1 MQRYLRLISIFL
13 LLLSSMTGRSQGQVV
28 ADQQPLRDSIGCKM
42 KYATTIEMP
51 KSYLSGITLIVR
63 EAKEY
68 RGVMFN
74 EFGITA
80 LAFSYK
86 PETKRIKLIH
96 LIDMLDNWLIRRVL
110 KQDLQ
115 RVMENL
121 LKGVSTYKNERLYIE
136 YTFSV
141 MCDDSKPKAKEG
153 DADANE

>member
-13 LLLSSMTGRSQGQVV
+13 LLLSSMTGRAQGQIVT
-28 ADQQPLRDSIGCKM
+28 DQQPLQDSIGCKM

-80 LAFSYK
+80 LAFSYT

-121 LKGVSTYKNERLYIE
+121 LKGVSTYKNERLHIE
-136 YTFSV
+136 YTCSV
-141 MCDDSKPKAKEG
+141 MCDDSKPKVKEG

>member
-13 LLLSSMTGRSQGQVV
+13 LLLSSMTGRAQGQVV
-28 ADQQPLRDSIGCKM
+28 ADQQPLQDSIGCKM

-51 KSYLSGITLIVR
+51 KGYLSGISLIVR

-74 EFGITA
+74 EFGITV

-96 LIDMLDNWLIRRVL
+96 LIKMLDSWYIRRVL

-121 LKGVSTYKNERLYIE
+121 LKGVSTYKNERLHIE

>member
-1 MQRYLRLISIFL
+1 MQRFLLSISI
-13 LLLSSMTGRSQGQVV
+13 LLLSLSSMVV
-28 ADQQPLRDSIGCKM
+28 RAQEFVASDQQPLRDSIGCKM

-121 LKGVSTYKNERLYIE
+121 LKGVSTYKNERLHIE